1 MVEDER
7 ARELAELDAIWAEH
21 RETTLARV
29 ASLEEALRALSL
41 GRLDDATRL
50 AARREAHTLAG
61 SVALFGFALAARLAS
76 ELEDALAV
84 TPDDAHVAP
93 LVVAVES
100 LRRELVRPVPRAG

>member
-41 GRLDDATRL
+41 GRLDDAEEDLRAAIRIAEELGDRQLPGWTWRAL
-50 AARREAHTLAG
+50 ARVAELRGDTAEAAERWRRSREA
-61 SVALFGFALAARLAS
+61 
-76 ELEDALAV
+76 
-84 TPDDAHVAP
+84 
-93 LVVAVES
+93 ES
-100 LRRELVRPVPRAG
+100 RGPH